1 MIYLEKV
8 FRYNYPFSMVV
19 FVHGKGGNIGEAEAF
34 RSVFPDEEFLSLDY
48 HSTTPWDFRREVRS
62 LLGDSK
68 DFTLI
73 AISIGAYFFLSSG
86 LSDRVKEAF
95 FISPVSDMEKL
106 ILGMMEYSGV
116 TEEELKEKGNIGEL
130 SYEYLT
136 YARSH
141 RMEWNVK
148 THAIAGSLDEVMD
161 ISITRKIFPD
171 LTVLEG
177 SYHYLHTPEE
187 KRRIVE
193 WMKSKVG
200 RE

>member
-1 MIYLEKV
+1 MERVETQVKLKLSEV
-8 FRYNYPFSMVV
+8 FFPAKSFYPL
-19 FVHGKGGNIGEAEAF
+19 ITTALRPGE
-34 RSVFPDEEFLSLDY
+34 
-48 HSTTPWDFRREVRS
+48 FRREVRS
-62 LLGDSK
+62 LLGDIK

-116 TEEELKEKGNIGEL
+116 TEEELKEKGNIGDL

-161 ISITRKIFPD
+161 ISITRKVFPD

>member
-1 MIYLEKV
+1 
-8 FRYNYPFSMVV
+8 MVV
-19 FVHGKGGNIGEAEAF
+19 FVHGKGGNTGEAEAF

-48 HSTTPWDFRREVRS
+48 HSTTPWEFRREVRS
-62 LLGDSK
+62 LLGDIK

-161 ISITRKIFPD
+161 ISITRKVFPD

-177 SYHYLHTPEE
+177 SYHYLHNPEE

>member
-1 MIYLEKV
+1 
-8 FRYNYPFSMVV
+8 
-19 FVHGKGGNIGEAEAF
+19 
-34 RSVFPDEEFLSLDY
+34 
-48 HSTTPWDFRREVRS
+48 
-62 LLGDSK
+62 
-68 DFTLI
+68 
-73 AISIGAYFFLSSG
+73 
-86 LSDRVKEAF
+86 
-95 FISPVSDMEKL
+95 MEKL

-187 KRRIVE
+187 KRMIVE
-193 WMKSKVG
+193 WMKSKA
-200 RE
+200 RR